1 MCAIFII
8 MCKGRLKY
16 QDCSMD
22 SDLPGRVSLHTFLF
36 GGGGGFEWLHLCP
49 VKKSLPCQN

>member
-22 SDLPGRVSLHTFLF
+22 SDLPGRVSIHTF
-36 GGGGGFEWLHLCP
+36 GGGGEWLHLCP